1 MKMKREIADT
11 IRCVGSVASAYLVL
25 TIGTGIAASLL
36 GLSHPLEGT
45 GTIVVSIFVIGP
57 LSIFVVLPAAVLS
70 LRWQAASRWRVAAVA
85 LNLLGTACAV
95 LSGVWALALFRMG
108 PINPG

>member
-1 MKMKREIADT
+1 MKKIIADT
-11 IRCVGSVASAYLVL
+11 IRGVGSVASAYLIL
-25 TIGTGIAASLL
+25 TIGTGIITSLL
-36 GLSHPLEGT
+36 QLSHPLEGT
-45 GTIVVSIFVIGP
+45 GTIVVSIFLIGP

-70 LRWQAASRWRVAAVA
+70 FRWQVAPRWRMAAVT

-95 LSGVWALALFRMG
+95 LSAMWAFALFRMG